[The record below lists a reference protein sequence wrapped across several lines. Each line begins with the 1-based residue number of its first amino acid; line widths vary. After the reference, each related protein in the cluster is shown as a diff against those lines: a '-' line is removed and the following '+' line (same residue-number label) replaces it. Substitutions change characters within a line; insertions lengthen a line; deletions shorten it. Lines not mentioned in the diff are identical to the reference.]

1 MARCVRGGSH
11 WQLSCKCMNNNKALF
26 LQGFMFLN
34 DFERY

>member
-1 MARCVRGGSH
+1 MARCVRGASD
-11 WQLSCKCMNNNKALF
+11 WQPTCKCVNNNKALF

>member
-1 MARCVRGGSH
+1 MARCVRGASD
-11 WQLSCKCMNNNKALF
+11 WQPTCKRVNNNKALF